1 MGAMT
6 RRWQRLRAQYGAPV
20 ADGFAVL
27 FSIVGTIAATES
39 NPRWVDLPRWVIA
52 VTGAAGTVLLWWRR
66 RHPVRLTL
74 GSAVLFLFSHNPV
87 PLLYGLYSAAVARR
101 DRVLVAI
108 VVAGGVAF
116 AVPELMRIERFT
128 LGTVISAMMQAIA
141 VAAIGAYVGARRDL
155 VASLR
160 ERAERAEEERELR
173 ADQAKASERARIA
186 REMHD
191 VLAHKVSLI
200 ALHAGAL
207 EVNADAGADRV
218 EEAASLIRT
227 TAHQTLEE
235 LREVLGVLRSEAG
248 AEGADLVPTATVADI
263 ARLVD
268 ASRTAGITVELVDE
282 LPDATARAVYR
293 VVQEGLTNVHK
304 HARGAATV
312 VTIAGSEFDGVTVA
326 VVNRA
331 PVAAALLGEQLPGSG
346 SGLVG
351 LGERI
356 RLLGGTFDSGAEP
369 SGGWAMRAW
378 LPWAGA
384 PVEPVASA

>member
-1 MGAMT
+1 M
-6 RRWQRLRAQYGAPV
+6 
-20 ADGFAVL
+20 
-27 FSIVGTIAATES
+27 
-39 NPRWVDLPRWVIA
+39 
-52 VTGAAGTVLLWWRR
+52 
-66 RHPVRLTL
+66 
-74 GSAVLFLFSHNPV
+74 
-87 PLLYGLYSAAVARR
+87 ARR

-268 ASRTAGITVELVDE
+268 ASRTAGITVDTHVGRLSRRLGWTRHADPVKVERVLMKLVVD
-282 LPDATARAVYR
+282 PATDR
-293 VVQEGLTNVHK
+293 VVGLHMV
-304 HARGAATV
+304 GADAGEIVQGFAVALRAGATKA
-312 VTIAGSEFDGVTVA
+312 I
-326 VVNRA
+326 
-331 PVAAALLGEQLPGSG
+331 
-346 SGLVG
+346 
-351 LGERI
+351 
-356 RLLGGTFDSGAEP
+356 FDSTIGIHPTAAEEFVT
-369 SGGWAMRAW
+369 MR
-378 LPWAGA
+378 
-384 PVEPVASA
+384 EPVRKAAGT

>member
-128 LGTVISAMMQAIA
+128 WGIVISAMMQAIA